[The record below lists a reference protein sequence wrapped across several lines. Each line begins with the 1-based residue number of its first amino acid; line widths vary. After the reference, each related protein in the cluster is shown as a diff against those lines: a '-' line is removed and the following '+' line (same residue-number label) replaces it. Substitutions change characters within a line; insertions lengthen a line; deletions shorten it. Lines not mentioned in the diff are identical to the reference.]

1 MTDDV
6 VSPFFALELRAR
18 KHIDEVINV
27 SLNAFFTDMLTFFHL
42 F

>member
-6 VSPFFALELRAR
+6 VSPFFALDLRAR
-18 KHIDEVINV
+18 KHIDKVIDV
-27 SLNAFFTDMLTFFHL
+27 SLNAFLADMLTFFHL